1 MDLRLLHACRSA
13 VFSVPMDDAGPLAPI
28 IDALVGAL
36 RRHEVDHFITGSL
49 ASSLHG
55 EYRATRDIDVVAD
68 LSLEQLP
75 GLVRDLEGD
84 FFVDEA
90 QARTAVAE
98 GGSFNVVHRDSFFK
112 VDLFPCASEFDREAM
127 RRAETFTLPGTSEGL
142 RVTTAEDI
150 LLAKLRWYRQGGE
163 QSATQPRDIGQ
174 LIALNRPEL
183 DWPYIERWAGRLG
196 VTDLLSRFRA

>member
-1 MDLRLLHACRSA
+1 
-13 VFSVPMDDAGPLAPI
+13 MDDTGPLVPI
-28 IDALVGAL
+28 VDALVGAL

-68 LSLEQLP
+68 LSSDQLP
-75 GLVRDLEGD
+75 GLVRDLEGA

-90 QARTAVAE
+90 QARTAIAD
-98 GGSFNVVHRDSFFK
+98 GSSFNVVHRNSFFK
-112 VDLFPCASEFDREAM
+112 VDLFPCNSEFDREAM
-127 RRAETFTLPGTSEGL
+127 RRAEIFTVPGASEEL

-150 LLAKLRWYRQGGE
+150 LLAKLRWYRLGGE
-163 QSATQPRDIGQ
+163 QSVTQPRDIRQ
-174 LIALNRPEL
+174 IIALNHSEL

-196 VTDLLSRFRA
+196 VSDLLSRFRA